1 MAVLPLS
8 LAGNQTYAPTM
19 AKRGP
24 KSPMTDEH
32 KEALKAGRNE
42 GAAIRHYLEAL
53 RNNKPKRGRKRTPE
67 SIKSRLAA
75 IDDALSSA
83 SAIDELHLIQER
95 RNLHAELVASSATVD
110 LADLEQAFV
119 TVAKNYSVRQGISY
133 ATWRD
138 IGVDAAVLKR
148 AGIARSE

>member
-1 MAVLPLS
+1 
-8 LAGNQTYAPTM
+8 M

-24 KSPMTDEH
+24 KSPMTDGH

-42 GAAIRHYLEAL
+42 GAAVRHYLEAL

-67 SIKSRLAA
+67 SIKSRLEA
-75 IDDALSSA
+75 IEDALSSA

-95 RNLHAELVASSATVD
+95 RNLLAELVASSDKID
-110 LADLEQAFV
+110 LADLELAFV
-119 TVAKNYSVRQGISY
+119 AVAKNFSVRQGIAY